1 MMTGIM
7 IIAHG
12 ALAGE
17 LVNSVAMIMGR
28 VPLLRAVG
36 LGSDQS
42 LDDLKHEIEEAWRE
56 LERGGA
62 GQILVLV
69 DMFGGSCSNVAARLV
84 CDSEP
89 GQVAVVTGVNLPMVL
104 EASIDRDL
112 YEFKDLVDRVV
123 KAGRKSIVDVRAVL
137 AEKLR

>member
-1 MMTGIM
+1 MTGIM

-42 LDDLKHEIEEAWRE
+42 LDDLKHEIEEAWQE

-62 GQILVLV
+62 RQILVLV

>member
-1 MMTGIM
+1 MTGIL
-7 IIAHG
+7 IVAHA
-12 ALAGE
+12 ALAEE

-36 LGSDQS
+36 LRSDQS
-42 LDDLKHEIEEAWRE
+42 LDDLKREIETTWRG
-56 LERGGA
+56 LEQEGA
-62 GQILVLV
+62 QEILILV

-84 CDSEP
+84 IDSEP
-89 GQVAVVTGVNLPMVL
+89 ERVAVVTGVNLPMVL

-112 YEFKDLVDRVV
+112 YEFKGLVDKVV
-123 KAGRKSIVDVRAVL
+123 KAGRKSIVDVRAIM

>member
-1 MMTGIM
+1 MTGI
-7 IIAHG
+7 IIVAHG
-12 ALAGE
+12 ELAGE

-42 LDDLKHEIEEAWRE
+42 LDYLKREIEEAWQE

-62 GQILVLV
+62 RQILVLV

-89 GQVAVVTGVNLPMVL
+89 GQIAVVTGVNLPMVL

-112 YEFKDLVDRVV
+112 YQLKDLVDKVV

>member
-1 MMTGIM
+1 MTGIL
-7 IIAHG
+7 IVAHG
-12 ALAGE
+12 ALAEE

-36 LGSDQS
+36 LRSDQS
-42 LDDLKHEIEEAWRE
+42 LDDLKRDIETAWRE
-56 LERGGA
+56 LENEGA
-62 GQILVLV
+62 RQILILV

-84 CDSEP
+84 VDSQPER
-89 GQVAVVTGVNLPMVL
+89 VAVVTGVNLPMVL

-112 YEFKDLVDRVV
+112 YEFKDFVV
-123 KAGRKSIVDVRAVL
+123 KVIKAGRKSIVDVKALL

>member
-1 MMTGIM
+1 MTGI
-7 IIAHG
+7 IIVAHG
-12 ALAGE
+12 ELASE

-42 LDDLKHEIEEAWRE
+42 LDDLKREIEEAWQE

-62 GQILVLV
+62 RQILVLV

-89 GQVAVVTGVNLPMVL
+89 GQIAVVTGVNLPMVL

-112 YEFKDLVDRVV
+112 YQFKDLVDKVV

>member
-1 MMTGIM
+1 MTGI
-7 IIAHG
+7 IIVAHG

-17 LVNSVAMIMGR
+17 LINSVAMIMGR

-36 LGSDQS
+36 LGNDQS
-42 LDDLKHEIEEAWRE
+42 LDDLKREIEEAWQE

-62 GQILVLV
+62 QQVLVLV

-112 YEFKDLVDRVV
+112 YQFKDLVDKVV
-123 KAGRKSIVDVRAVL
+123 QAGRKSIVDVRAVL

>member
-1 MMTGIM
+1 MTGIM

-17 LVNSVAMIMGR
+17 LINSVAMIMGR

-36 LGSDQS
+36 LGCDQS
-42 LDDLKHEIEEAWRE
+42 LDDLKHEIEEAWQE

-62 GQILVLV
+62 RQVLVLV

>member
-1 MMTGIM
+1 MTGIM

-17 LVNSVAMIMGR
+17 LINSVAMIMGR

-36 LGSDQS
+36 LGCDQS
-42 LDDLKHEIEEAWRE
+42 LDELKHEIEDAWQE

-62 GQILVLV
+62 QQILVLV

-89 GQVAVVTGVNLPMVL
+89 GQVAVITGVNLPMVL

-112 YEFKDLVDRVV
+112 YEFKDLVAKVV
-123 KAGRKSIVDVRAVL
+123 KAGRRSIVDVRAVL

>member
-1 MMTGIM
+1 MTGIM

-17 LVNSVAMIMGR
+17 LINSVAMIMGR

-42 LDDLKHEIEEAWRE
+42 LDDLKREIEEAWQE

-123 KAGRKSIVDVRAVL
+123 KAGRKSIVDVRAVM

>member
-1 MMTGIM
+1 MTGIM

-17 LVNSVAMIMGR
+17 LINSVAMIMGR

-36 LGSDQS
+36 LGCDQS
-42 LDDLKHEIEEAWRE
+42 LDDLKHEIEEAWQE
-56 LERGGA
+56 LESGGA

>member
-1 MMTGIM
+1 MTGIM

-17 LVNSVAMIMGR
+17 LINSVAMIMGR

-42 LDDLKHEIEEAWRE
+42 LDDLKREIEEAWQE

>member
-1 MMTGIM
+1 MTGIM

-17 LVNSVAMIMGR
+17 LINSVAMIMGR

-42 LDDLKHEIEEAWRE
+42 LDDLKREIEEALQE

>member
-1 MMTGIM
+1 MTGIM

-17 LVNSVAMIMGR
+17 LINSVAMIMGR

-42 LDDLKHEIEEAWRE
+42 LDDLKREIEEALQE

-123 KAGRKSIVDVRAVL
+123 KAGRKSIVDVRAVM

>member
-1 MMTGIM
+1 MTGIM